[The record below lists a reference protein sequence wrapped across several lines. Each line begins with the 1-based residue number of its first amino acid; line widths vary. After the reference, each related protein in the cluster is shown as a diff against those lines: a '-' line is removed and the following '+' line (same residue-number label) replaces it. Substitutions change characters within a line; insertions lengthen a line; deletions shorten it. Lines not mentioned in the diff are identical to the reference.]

1 MIRLKDYISLN
12 GKEYFVSTK
21 NTFDVG
27 LETMVFESSNKE
39 VVRWTSLYYRHY
51 KDEEEA
57 YQGHFDTINNLE
69 LYLQEGKNQSWS
81 EDTGK
86 DAFNILASIL
96 NKFKL

>member
-57 YQGHFDTINNLE
+57 YQGHFDVINNLE
-69 LYLQEGKNQSWS
+69 LYLQEGKNQ
-81 EDTGK
+81 K
-86 DAFNILASIL
+86 IQAKMPLIY
-96 NKFKL
+96 